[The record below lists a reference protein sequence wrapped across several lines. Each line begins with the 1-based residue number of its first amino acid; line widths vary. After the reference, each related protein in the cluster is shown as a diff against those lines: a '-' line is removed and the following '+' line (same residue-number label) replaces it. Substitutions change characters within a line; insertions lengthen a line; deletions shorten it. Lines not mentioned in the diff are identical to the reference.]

1 MAFAQIPSAKL
12 LGDEPNASLE
22 DSSASPLVSAG
33 VSAVSDAP
41 AVTTALILAA
51 GQGSRLNHGPKPLHR
66 MLGVPLLARALNTL
80 AKAGIQKAYVVTGY
94 KADLVWSGIEQV
106 DSIGIEVV
114 WLLNEEWEQPNGL
127 SVLAAREVIQEP
139 FVLAMAD
146 HIFDPNIVT
155 RLIETPRADDEIVLA
170 VDRRLERIADLDDAT
185 KVQVEAGSI
194 ERIAKS
200 LVDYN
205 AVDTGLFL
213 AGPSL
218 FDAVHRASMDD
229 RKALSDG
236 VQMLAKDG
244 KASVLDVTGMMWH
257 DVDTPADIRLAERKL
272 LDSTRKPTDGPI
284 SRCLNRPLSLAL
296 SRLVVKH
303 TSLTPN
309 HFTLIHLIV
318 GLASGFAAAL
328 GGYVGFL
335 VAGILFHAASIL
347 DGCDGEIA
355 KLTFKSSRRGEWLDT
370 AADGA
375 TYLTFLLGLVI
386 GVYRHGLAPIYFYSG
401 LVSLGVMAVVLFN
414 VCSYVARQRLPG
426 SLVAVQYGWETGDG
440 FFKRSIRFGQQ
451 FFRRDSLALLV
462 LVLAVFGQLPV
473 VLVFFGFFVTFFL
486 LPASIKI
493 NVNSWQFRRR
503 ASQHLGSVTR
513 ANKGRNRFAT
523 PQLAPEAAVVPD
535 RSGPTDVSDRR

>member
-1 MAFAQIPSAKL
+1 MTFAQIPSAKL

-66 MLGVPLLARALNTL
+66 LLGVPLLARALNTL

-146 HIFDPNIVT
+146 HIFDPTIVT

-229 RKALSDG
+229 RKTLSDG

-257 DVDTPADIRLAERKL
+257 DVDTPADIGRAERKL
-272 LDSTRKPTDGPI
+272 LDSVRKPTDGPI
-284 SRCLNRPLSLAL
+284 SRYLNRPLSTAF
-296 SRLVVKH
+296 SRAVVKH
-303 TSLTPN
+303 TSFTPN
-309 HFTLIHLIV
+309 HLTLLHLIV
-318 GLASGFAAAL
+318 GLASGVAAAF
-328 GGYVGFL
+328 GGYTGFL
-335 VAGILFHAASIL
+335 VGGILFHAASVL

-355 KLTFKSSRRGEWLDT
+355 KLTFKSSPRGEWLDT

-375 TYLTFLLGLVI
+375 TFLAFLLGLVI
-386 GVYRHGLAPIYFYSG
+386 GVYRSDLAPVYFYFGVVGLAVAA
-401 LVSLGVMAVVLFN
+401 LVLFN
-414 VCSYVARQRLPG
+414 LYSYLVRRRRAG
-426 SLVAVQYGWETGDG
+426 SLLEVQYGYETGDG
-440 FFKRSIRFGQQ
+440 WFKRFLRFAHYWSK
-451 FFRRDSLALLV
+451 RDFMAFV
-462 LVLAVFGQLPV
+462 TLVLAVVGQLQV
-473 VLVFFGFFVTFFL
+473 GLIIFGSLATLLL
-486 LPASIKI
+486 LPASIKV
-493 NVNSWQFRRR
+493 NVESWLLVRR
-503 ASQHLGSVTR
+503 ASAIGAVPLGPRKVT
-513 ANKGRNRFAT
+513 AG
-523 PQLAPEAAVVPD
+523 
-535 RSGPTDVSDRR
+535 